1 MSVRPA
7 RVELR
12 IEELVLHGVP
22 PGDRLRVAD
31 AFERELSRII
41 AERGLP
47 PGLDR
52 PRAVGSLIAPD
63 LSVQRGAAPRA
74 TGENLAGA
82 VYESLAGAATHSAGR
97 PKS

>member
-1 MSVRPA
+1 MSVPPS

-22 PGDRLRVAD
+22 AGDRLRVAD

-52 PRAVGSLIAPD
+52 PVAVGSLAAPD

-74 TGENLAGA
+74 MGESLAGA
-82 VYESLAGAATHSAGR
+82 VYESLARAAPRGAGGPRS
-97 PKS
+97 